1 MRIGVAILAVLGLL
15 LIACGGGTAT
25 ATPTETPPPTS
36 TPLPMATPTPSPT
49 ATPTATPIPTA
60 TSVPTPTPTITPAAT
75 PAPTATEAPAPTATP
90 KPAPLSDLALYKN
103 DLFGVSIDY
112 PAELEL
118 EEVGEITSL
127 GVQLAT
133 FTGQLENDLPFIEID
148 VFYSGEVLSPG
159 DVSDQLLPLILS
171 FPNSSVIS
179 ESEIFLKGDVP
190 AFQVTFGFGPPSNE
204 LRGVMQTAVRG
215 SQSVLVLLIT
225 TREDFEGS
233 LDQVLDVLSSVLLE
247 EATPFGIPRDE
258 ALTLS
263 LADEGPI
270 TLDPAIATES
280 RSIQYIS
287 QVFGGLVTFDE
298 EMNLVPDLAESWD
311 ISQDGTVFTF
321 SLKSNARFH
330 DGHSVTAEDIKYS
343 WERVA
348 SPDTGSTI
356 AATYL
361 GDIVGFE
368 EFHTGQADEISG
380 IEVVDEGTLRVTIDA
395 PKVYFVAKLAHSSA
409 YVVDRANV
417 EEGGGEWWREQPN
430 GTGPFKLKGW
440 TESLVLALERNDDY
454 HLTPAKVPYV
464 VFRLFAGLP
473 FGGIPSLMYKT
484 GEVDA
489 ALALADELEAFQDP
503 ENPLSNELNLYP
515 QLSVNYVGFNSQ
527 VPPFDDVKVRQ
538 AFLTAVDRQE
548 LVQLIFG
555 ETAQVADG
563 FLPPGLPG
571 YNPELVPLAFNPE
584 EAVALLQE
592 SSYGGA
598 ENLPEIIFTSAGFG
612 VPSSIDL
619 FLLDSWSQNLG
630 IEIQLRLL
638 DPGLYYYQL
647 DENLD
652 NLFDYGWIADYP
664 DPQNFLDIL
673 FHSMA
678 ENNVGRFSKDEV
690 DDLLE
695 EARLE
700 QDQDARFAL
709 YRQAEEI
716 LRDEAAAIPLYFG
729 RNFMLVKPY
738 VQGFSLDPQRGFL
751 LSQASLEP
759 KE

>member
-1 MRIGVAILAVLGLL
+1 MRIGVVTLAILGLL
-15 LIACGGGTAT
+15 LIACGGGAAT

-36 TPLPMATPTPSPT
+36 TPLPTATPTPSPT
-49 ATPTATPIPTA
+49 ATPTPTPIPTA
-60 TSVPTPTPTITPAAT
+60 TPVPTPSPSPTPTVTPAAT
-75 PAPTATEAPAPTATP
+75 PAPTATATS
-90 KPAPLSDLALYKN
+90 KPAPPSELASYKN

-112 PAELEL
+112 PAEWEV
-118 EEVGEITSL
+118 EEVEGLSQL

-133 FTGQLENDLPFIEID
+133 FTRQLENGLPVIEID
-148 VFYSGEVLSPG
+148 VFYSGEVFSAS
-159 DVSDQLLPLILS
+159 DISDQLVPFILS

-179 ESEIFLKGDVP
+179 ESEVLLKGDVP
-190 AFQVTFGFGPPSNE
+190 AFQITFGFGPPSDE
-204 LRGVMQTAVRG
+204 RRGVMQTAVRG
-215 SQSVLVLLIT
+215 SQSVLVILIT
-225 TREDFEGS
+225 TREDFEES
-233 LDQVLDVLSSVLLE
+233 LDLYLDVLSSVLLGE
-247 EATPFGIPRDE
+247 PTPFGIPRDE

-263 LADEGPI
+263 LADAGPI

-287 QVFGGLVTFDE
+287 QIFGGLATFDE
-298 EMNLVPDLAESWD
+298 DMNLVPDLAEPWD

-321 SLKSNARFH
+321 TLKSNARFH
-330 DGHSVTAEDIKYS
+330 DGRSVTAEDVKYS

-368 EFHTGQADEISG
+368 EFHAGQADEISG
-380 IEVVDEGTLRVTIDA
+380 IEVVDERTLRVTIDA
-395 PKVYFVAKLAHSSA
+395 PKVYFAAKLAHSSA

-417 EEGGGEWWREQPN
+417 EEGGEEWWREPN

-440 TESLVLALERNDDY
+440 TDNLVLAMERNDDY

-464 VFRLFAGLP
+464 VFRLFAGIP
-473 FGGIPSLMYKT
+473 FGGVPSLMYEA

-489 ALALADELEAFQDP
+489 AIAFADELEAFQDP

-538 AFLTAVDRQE
+538 AFLTAVDRPE
-548 LVQLIFG
+548 LVRQIFG

-571 YNPELVPLAFNPE
+571 YNPDLVPLAFNPE
-584 EAVALLQE
+584 EAIALLQE

-598 ENLPEIIFTSAGFG
+598 ENLPDIVFTSAGFG

-619 FLLDSWSQNLG
+619 FLLDSWSQNLD

-664 DPQNFLDIL
+664 DPQNFLDVL
-673 FHSMA
+673 FHSTA
-678 ENNVGRFSKDEV
+678 ENNVGRYSKDEV

-738 VQGFSLDPQRGFL
+738 VKDFSLNPQGGL
-751 LSQASLEP
+751 SLSQVSLEP
-759 KE
+759 RE

>member
-1 MRIGVAILAVLGLL
+1 MGVL
-15 LIACGGGTAT
+15 
-25 ATPTETPPPTS
+25 
-36 TPLPMATPTPSPT
+36 
-49 ATPTATPIPTA
+49 
-60 TSVPTPTPTITPAAT
+60 
-75 PAPTATEAPAPTATP
+75 
-90 KPAPLSDLALYKN
+90 
-103 DLFGVSIDY
+103 
-112 PAELEL
+112 
-118 EEVGEITSL
+118 
-127 GVQLAT
+127 LAT
-133 FTGQLENDLPFIEID
+133 FSGQLENDLPFIEID
-148 VFYSGEVLSPG
+148 VRYSIEVLSPG
-159 DVSDQLLPLILS
+159 DVSDQLLPLIFS
-171 FPNSSVIS
+171 FPNSRVIS
-179 ESEIFLKGDVP
+179 ETDVFLKGDVP

-204 LRGVMQTAVRG
+204 LRGVMQIAVRG

-233 LDQVLDVLSSVLLE
+233 LDLVLDVLSSVLLE
-247 EATPFGIPRDE
+247 DATPFGIPRDE

-280 RSIQYIS
+280 QSIKYIS
-287 QVFGGLVTFDE
+287 QIFGGLVAFDAD
-298 EMNLVPDLAESWD
+298 MNLVPDLAEPWD

-321 SLKSNARFH
+321 TLKSNARFH
-330 DGHSVTAEDIKYS
+330 DGRSVTAEDIKYS

-361 GDIVGFE
+361 GDIAGFD
-368 EFHTGQADEISG
+368 EFHTGQASEISG
-380 IEVVDEGTLRVTIDA
+380 IEVVDERTLRVTIDA

-409 YVVDRANV
+409 YVLDRTNV
-417 EEGGGEWWREQPN
+417 EEGAEEWWREPN

-440 TESLVLALERNDDY
+440 TDNLVLALERNDDY

-464 VFRLFAGLP
+464 VFRLFPGIP
-473 FGGIPSLMYKT
+473 FGGVPSLMYET

-489 ALALADELEAFQDP
+489 ALAFADELEAFQDP

-538 AFLTAVDRQE
+538 AFLTVVDRQE
-548 LVQLIFG
+548 LVRMIFG
-555 ETAQVADG
+555 ETAQVANG

-571 YNPELVPLAFNPE
+571 YNPDLVPLAFNPE
-584 EAVALLQE
+584 EAIALLEE

-598 ENLPEIIFTSAGFG
+598 ENLPAIIFTAAGFG

-619 FLLDSWSQNLG
+619 FLLESWSQNLG
-630 IEIQLRLL
+630 IEVQLRLL

-664 DPQNFLDIL
+664 DPQNFLDVL
-673 FHSMA
+673 FHSTA
-678 ENNVGRFSKDEV
+678 ENNVGGFSKDEV

-700 QDQDARFAL
+700 QDQDARFEL
-709 YRQAEEI
+709 YRQAEEL
-716 LRDEAAAIPLYFG
+716 LRSEAAAIPLYFG

-738 VQGFSLDPQRGFL
+738 VIDFSLNPQGG
-751 LSQASLEP
+751 LSLSKVSLEP
-759 KE
+759 RE